1 MSSDRTG
8 NSIWDKKKTLIS
20 RKKGNRLTINEAIGN
35 AAIDN
40 AAIDNAVNINESI
53 LAELVPFIPNTL
65 EVLKLHKLK
74 AAFEHIIS
82 LFPSFTVFSNKDETY
97 YDMINFLQ
105 NVRFKV
111 TDERLN
117 AISTED
123 RKTLVHA
130 IQYIKQNR

>member
-1 MSSDRTG
+1 MDFLWMSSDRTG

-20 RKKGNRLTINEAIGN
+20 RKKGNRLTINEAIG
-35 AAIDN
+35 
-40 AAIDNAVNINESI
+40 NAVNINESI

-97 YDMINFLQ
+97 YDIINFLQ

-111 TDERLN
+111 ADERLN
-117 AISTED
+117 AISPDD

-130 IQYIKQNR
+130 IQYVKQNR

>member
-40 AAIDNAVNINESI
+40 AANINESI

>member
-35 AAIDN
+35 AAL
-40 AAIDNAVNINESI
+40 DNAVNINESI

>member
-1 MSSDRTG
+1 MFSDRTG

-40 AAIDNAVNINESI
+40 AVNINDSI

-105 NVRFKV
+105 NVRFKAA
-111 TDERLN
+111 DERLN
-117 AISTED
+117 AISPDD

-130 IQYIKQNR
+130 IQYVKQNR